1 MSNTII
7 VSDRIA
13 NKFKKI
19 YAKENKKM
27 VLVSISEAAKEILKI
42 KG

>member
-1 MSNTII
+1 MNNTII
-7 VSDRIA
+7 VSDSIA

-19 YAKENKKM
+19 YAKKNKNM
-27 VLVSISEAAKEILKI
+27 VVVSISEAAKEILKI